1 MSYSVVNAKVQII
14 LSSNY
19 FSRKAYD
26 ESHTHSVR
34 MCLEM
39 CDSEWSGSKS
49 FISSVERFV
58 LIWMMWL
65 YRYVSNGYVNK
76 WVSVCLFFLRAVASM
91 CGINQTV
98 CMLILNILKHM
109 FARSYMCN
117 SDPIFRYYNRKF
129 LLIIRYSFEFAALC
143 VYSIFMFRVFVC
155 VCVSLCTCH

>member
-39 CDSEWSGSKS
+39 CYSEWSGSKS

-129 LLIIRYSFEFAALC
+129 LLIIRYSFELLRCVFIQFLC
-143 VYSIFMFRVFVC
+143 LKSSLCVC
-155 VCVSLCTCH
+155 VCLYH